1 MFTGLIEDL
10 GTLND
15 MEKTAKSAKLTITTK
30 IELKDVAI
38 GDSIAI
44 NGVCLTVVKKEADKF
59 TVEVMWET
67 IQKTNLKNLLPG
79 YRVNLE
85 RALSLNGRL
94 DGHLVTGHVDGIGTI
109 VRKNKF
115 EIAEVI
121 EIETNQDI
129 IKYLIKKGSISIDGI
144 SLTIIDVTDKSF
156 SVSLIP
162 HTKEKTTFGV
172 KSIGDTVNIEVDML
186 AKYIERLLKN
196 TNHNQVNGVT
206 YEKLFEN
213 GFI

>member
-10 GTLND
+10 GTLQD
-15 MEKTAKSAKLTITTK
+15 LEKGTKSAKLTIITK
-30 IELKDVAI
+30 INLKDVSI
-38 GDSIAI
+38 GDSIAV
-44 NGVCLTVVKKEADKF
+44 NGVCLTVVKKGVDRF

-67 IQKTNLKNLLPG
+67 LQKTNLKDSLPG
-79 YRVNLE
+79 YPVNLE
-85 RALSLNGRL
+85 RALRLNGRL

-109 VRKNKF
+109 VRKTVF

-121 EIETNQDI
+121 EIETDKAI
-129 IKYLIKKGSISIDGI
+129 LKYLIKKGSISIDGI
-144 SLTIIDVTDKSF
+144 SLTIVDVNDKSF

-162 HTKEKTTFGV
+162 HSREKTTLGL
-172 KSIGDTVNIEVDML
+172 KKIGDSVNLEVDML
-186 AKYIERLLKN
+186 AKYIERLLN
-196 TNHNQVNGVT
+196 NSHNQSNGVT